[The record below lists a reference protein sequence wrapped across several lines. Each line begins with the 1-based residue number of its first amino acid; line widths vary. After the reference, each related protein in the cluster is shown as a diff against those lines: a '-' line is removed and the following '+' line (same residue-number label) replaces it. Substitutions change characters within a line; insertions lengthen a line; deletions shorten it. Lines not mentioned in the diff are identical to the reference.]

1 MYPRDCS
8 RYEHI
13 TKDMTHKKFVKDVG
27 ARGPVSDVL
36 SKLKRGSATGEP
48 GKASCEGWLLK
59 QGAMNTE
66 WKRRWIVLS
75 AAERKL
81 VYSKSDTAKKPQ
93 GFIALDNATVEEM
106 PSESGTPSIC
116 IKTSAAFDQVRA
128 VGTDFVLFFFTG
140 ATSSA
145 IVMRCV
151 QDVVYVSW
159 TAAGSRPKF
168 ALNAALSR

>member
-1 MYPRDCS
+1 
-8 RYEHI
+8 
-13 TKDMTHKKFVKDVG
+13 MTHKKFVKDVG

-151 QDVVYVSW
+151 QDAVYVSW